1 MAYSGLTM
9 GSLTDSVNKAYSPR
23 GDAAR
28 RQMQFQGAPK
38 EGGFLKGL
46 ASTGG
51 KLAEIYGTATGNPIV
66 AGLGNLASS
75 YGSDT
80 GIDKSVVAAGLGAAF
95 DQYATP
101 SSSPASMASG
111 SESIL
116 SGLTP
121 LSGTYGSLS

>member
-28 RQMQFQGAPK
+28 SKMQFQGAPK
-38 EGGFLKGL
+38 GGGFLKGL

-66 AGLGNLASS
+66 AGIGSLAHS

-80 GIDKSVVAAGLGAAF
+80 GINTGVVSAGLGAAF
-95 DQYATP
+95 DKYGTP
-101 SSSPASMASG
+101 GASSPTSMASG
-111 SESIL
+111 SKSIL

-121 LSGTYGSLS
+121 LSGTYGSI